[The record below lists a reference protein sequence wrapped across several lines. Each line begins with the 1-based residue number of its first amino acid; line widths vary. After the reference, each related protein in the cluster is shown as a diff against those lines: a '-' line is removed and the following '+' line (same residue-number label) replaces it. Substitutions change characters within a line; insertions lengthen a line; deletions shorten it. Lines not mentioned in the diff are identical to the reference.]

1 MQAHGKVKQQ
11 RAVLERTIARAVAI
25 VTEFVPARIKPLEQN
40 EHVDDSS
47 SAQAD
52 ARPRSTEQFWN
63 ARSLR
68 VGDWD
73 ALTRQVTLLEYD

>member
-25 VTEFVPARIKPLEQN
+25 VTEFVPARIMPLELN
-40 EHVDDSS
+40 ANVDAHSNKER
-47 SAQAD
+47 D
-52 ARPRSTEQFWN
+52 ARPQSIEQFWN

-68 VGDWD
+68 VGDWEG
-73 ALTRQVTLLEYD
+73 LTRQVRCAYS